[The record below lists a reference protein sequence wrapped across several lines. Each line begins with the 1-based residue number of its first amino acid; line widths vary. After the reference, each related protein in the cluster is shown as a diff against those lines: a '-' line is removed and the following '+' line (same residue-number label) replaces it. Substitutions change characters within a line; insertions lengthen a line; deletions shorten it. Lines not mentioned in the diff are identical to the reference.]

1 MRLSLLLLPLLLAVA
16 PPAGAET
23 FPERPIRIIVPINPG
38 GGTDIFA
45 RKLAELAGPMLGQ
58 NVITENRPGASG
70 RLALEV
76 LARAR
81 TALRQQPEG
90 PARAARRPR
99 HDPIPGKARAIAKP
113 DSSITSLLC
122 TYPEQA
128 IIVFTVALCMAGML
142 QTAIH

>member
-1 MRLSLLLLPLLLAVA
+1 M
-16 PPAGAET
+16 
-23 FPERPIRIIVPINPG
+23 N
-38 GGTDIFA
+38 FA
-45 RKLAELAGPMLGQ
+45 RALFPGHRRRAEA
-58 NVITENRPGASG
+58 EAE

>member
-1 MRLSLLLLPLLLAVA
+1 MRLSLLLLPLLLAIA

-70 RLALEV
+70 TIGVPQLVEARPDGYTLGCSWNTPLTSARVKPSTRRLASS
-76 LARAR
+76 RAR
-81 TALRQQPEG
+81 SDNCM
-90 PARAARRPR
+90 RAA
-99 HDPIPGKARAIAKP
+99 
-113 DSSITSLLC
+113 L
-122 TYPEQA
+122 
-128 IIVFTVALCMAGML
+128 
-142 QTAIH
+142 